1 MYIYIYIYIYKLI
14 IIIIN
19 NYIYINIHKL
29 KKLPLLRIAFYELYF
44 SVVYLYLVA
53 LLYFFYNF
61 FLHSGL
67 WCELI
72 IVLSHFV
79 LFFKANL
86 KK

>member
-1 MYIYIYIYIYKLI
+1 MYIYIYIYKLI

-19 NYIYINIHKL
+19 NYIYINIYKL

-61 FLHSGL
+61 FLLSGL
-67 WCELI
+67 WRELI
-72 IVLSHFV
+72 IVPSHFV
-79 LFFKANL
+79 LY
-86 KK
+86 